1 MPLRPIAYSETGVVS
16 AVDAARLNDVL
27 SEHYWGDTE
36 VDMAVLVVLFGSLL
50 IYRGLGAAGVVSLQS
65 WLHCARFALST
76 MFLFTAIAHFTSTRK
91 DMIAMVPPSFPQ
103 PGLLVTITGFLE
115 AAGAIGLLLVPT
127 RQWAAWGLILLM
139 LAMFPANISAARRG
153 VQMRGRAPTP
163 LWIRTPMQ
171 SLFIAWAWWVR

>member
-1 MPLRPIAYSETGVVS
+1 MR
-16 AVDAARLNDVL
+16 
-27 SEHYWGDTE
+27 SEHHWGDTE
-36 VDMAVLVVLFGSLL
+36 VDMTILVVLFGSLL
-50 IYRGLGAAGVVSLQS
+50 IYRGIGAMGVTALAT
-65 WLHCARFALST
+65 WLACARFALAT

-103 PGLLVTITGFLE
+103 PGLLVTISGILE

-153 VQMRGRAPTP
+153 VQLRGKAATP

-171 SLFIAWAWWVR
+171 ILFIAWTWWVR